1 MSVEW
6 AVEWA
11 LLSEVAG
18 RPLSRQWPAIRAGD
32 PAAADYLG
40 PGIAVLY
47 LDLESDAATLEW
59 MTIDGDGFGDLW
71 FPSREEAREAAEEWG
86 DSLGAWH
93 EVPESEADVRG
104 YVIAAARAA
113 FGV

>member
-59 MTIDGDGFGDLW
+59 MTIDGDGFGDLLVS
-71 FPSREEAREAAEEWG
+71 FSRGGEG
-86 DSLGAWH
+86 GC
-93 EVPESEADVRG
+93 RG
-104 YVIAAARAA
+104 VGRQSRPVA
-113 FGV
+113 